1 LCKKLTGNEE
11 QISAMAKPTN
21 QVKNV
26 TITQPHTTPTG
37 PAYIRL
43 LPYKGTMP
51 VNSVTVENVMAK
63 HLNNVCT
70 DTSTTMHQPQITNF
84 ICRKSAK
91 SFTTLDCM
99 QGTNRISSASSIVRA
114 SPAVLSM

>member
-1 LCKKLTGNEE
+1 
-11 QISAMAKPTN
+11 MAKPTN

-70 DTSTTMHQPQITNF
+70 DTSTTMHQPQITTSYAEN
-84 ICRKSAK
+84 
-91 SFTTLDCM
+91 
-99 QGTNRISSASSIVRA
+99 QQNP
-114 SPAVLSM
+114 SPP